1 MRGDALSLLNSASAS
16 FDADFELGAS
26 PDVRLVV
33 PRTYGSDLF
42 FFYLFQHFEDLLLF
56 WAELNF

>member
-1 MRGDALSLLNSASAS
+1 AS

-42 FFYLFQHFEDLLLF
+42 FFFYLFQHFEDLLLF